1 MDDNKHDSN
10 STNAVTSAGTPTNLQ
25 KAGMI
30 SKDIKSALEK
40 SLAAW
45 DQLTQECSGPS
56 AEEKRME
63 EMKSLLKDLKSKL
76 DELSL

>member
-1 MDDNKHDSN
+1 MDDNKHDS
-10 STNAVTSAGTPTNLQ
+10 TNAVNTANAVNTKT
-25 KAGMI
+25 GMI